1 LIIKAQ
7 FFPDIGGRNVL
18 QGLRYLKAARF
29 AKFAFIVYLHDIV
42 YKEKRLHK

>member
-1 LIIKAQ
+1 MGTVHSHILSSNPYTL
-7 FFPDIGGRNVL
+7 FG
-18 QGLRYLKAARF
+18 ARF